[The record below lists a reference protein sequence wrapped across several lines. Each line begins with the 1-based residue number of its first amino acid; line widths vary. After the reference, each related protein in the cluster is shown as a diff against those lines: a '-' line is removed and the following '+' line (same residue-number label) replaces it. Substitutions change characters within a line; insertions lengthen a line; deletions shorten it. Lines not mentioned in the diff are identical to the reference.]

1 MEMIMYT
8 IDVFLHLDKY
18 LSMVIQNYGVLTYLI
33 LFLIIFAETGFVVT
47 RFLPGDSLLFAAGAF
62 AGIGAL
68 DVSLLLVLLSVAAI
82 AGDSVNYSIGKYVG
96 FKIYEQDTIKF
107 IKKEHLL
114 QTHQFYEKHGAITII
129 IARFIPIIRTFAPFV
144 AGIGEMK
151 YMKFITYNVV
161 GGLLWI
167 FSLVGGGYFFG
178 NLPVVKNNFSLVI
191 FAVVVISVLPVIIG
205 LFRQNSTAT
214 ETKS

>member
-1 MEMIMYT
+1 MYT

-47 RFLPGDSLLFAAGAF
+47 PFLPGDSLLFAAGAF

-96 FKIYEQDTIKF
+96 LKIYEQDTIKF

-114 QTHQFYEKHGAITII
+114 QTHHFYEKHGAITII

-144 AGIGEMK
+144 AGIGKMK
-151 YMKFITYNVV
+151 YMKFISYNVL

-167 FSLVGGGYFFG
+167 FLLVGGGYYFG

-214 ETKS
+214 ENKS